1 MVTGILQCLPL
12 SWVQRP
18 DPLGAVLRSRDK
30 SMTPRSRLPTRLHIL
45 GLLPARLRPVQCPT
59 VCITWVTGYPAE
71 LTAPTPP
78 LLVQSSLLNIACIRS
93 LVSSLLAAENSTDS
107 RADILF
113 YLKRTNVNISSVSSQ
128 TPPSREKK
136 RSGEPSQ
143 ISWASA
149 RFWSNVT

>member
-1 MVTGILQCLPL
+1 MVTGILQCPPL

-30 SMTPRSRLPTRLHIL
+30 STTPRSRLPTRLHIL

-107 RADILF
+107 HADISF
-113 YLKRTNVNISSVSSQ
+113 YLKRTNGNISSVSSPDP
-128 TPPSREKK
+128 TLSR
-136 RSGEPSQ
+136 GET
-143 ISWASA
+143 
-149 RFWSNVT
+149 FWWTKSNFLG